1 MSKQADMREK
11 EQSGGIN
18 HILAELC
25 VDVITKNCVPLF
37 PSHPWFSWRMCV
49 RRCNMLVCALLLV
62 RLFFLFL
69 FRVGVLLIGAVCAAT
84 AGCVWGAEGA
94 WELRIVG
101 LRRRNSKR
109 NPATS
114 MAVA

>member
-1 MSKQADMREK
+1 M
-11 EQSGGIN
+11 G
-18 HILAELC
+18 
-25 VDVITKNCVPLF
+25 DVWEV
-37 PSHPWFSWRMCV
+37 
-49 RRCNMLVCALLLV
+49 RCNLLVCALLLV
-62 RLFFLFL
+62 RLLFLSL
-69 FRVGVLLIGAVCAAT
+69 FRVGVLLIGAVCAAA

-101 LRRRNSKR
+101 LRGRNSISLKR